1 MGAYE
6 RAKREIELACKRE
19 NPDWDGKSFD
29 YGCSCYQ
36 NALDAFKVICD
47 AGHSGFSYGLTKN
60 ILIKLLNDVPLS
72 PILENDDSWV
82 DVADFHGPDS
92 KERTFQNARRSSLF
106 KNIDENGVVSY
117 SDVDRVVAI
126 DAKGH
131 GWHNGMISKIV
142 NEMFPIAFPYM
153 PACEPYKVYME
164 EYLDKSYEGDGGD
177 YNAIEIKYVK
187 TPEGDK
193 VDINRY
199 FVEGENDMIEVSEEE
214 FRSRR

>member
-72 PILENDDSWV
+72 PILEDDDSWAL
-82 DVADFHGPDS
+82 VAGFSD
-92 KERTFQNARRSSLF
+92 KEGEKCYQNVRRSSLF

-117 SDVDRVVAI
+117 SDVDRIVAI

-142 NEMFPIAFPYM
+142 DEMFPITFPYT

-164 EYLDKSYEGDGGD
+164 ELVTRLPLFFFQASATDL
-177 YNAIEIKYVK
+177 
-187 TPEGDK
+187 T
-193 VDINRY
+193 
-199 FVEGENDMIEVSEEE
+199 MTQ
-214 FRSRR
+214 